1 MENIRK
7 LMQFYFLTESGT
19 SDHYHQNPE
28 LFYILRGTL
37 EVKID
42 DKVYELRQEDIV
54 LINANKR
61 HTMTGKEGILAA
73 RFEIDFH
80 LLAEYMG
87 TMQLLFWC
95 NTIVDKNAAYDELR
109 KVLDQILARYFE
121 RDEKGAFDLNALYF
135 QAAHILTSNFLI
147 NMDDS
152 RFENWDSQNRIRI
165 KNIQNYIQANY
176 QSQISLNDLA
186 QRLYLSN
193 AYLSKYIKKNLGMT
207 FIEYLN
213 NVRLFHAVDEILY
226 TEKNITHIA
235 LDNGFPTSAAFTKAF
250 RESYHEA
257 PSEYRRKMQKIE
269 QEEHDEKELNE
280 KNRDRIISY
289 LRIRE
294 KGEIPE
300 VSSEEL
306 CDVYADKSEKH
317 TSCTYRACNIGDVY
331 SILQSDVQEQ
341 IKLIKKR
348 TGMQYIRIWNIL
360 SKEYCF
366 DENDRYNFR
375 KLDQVL
381 DFLLENDM
389 RPYMELGN
397 KPSLFMYTPERSV
410 KQEKTE
416 KAEQYKYEIFCK
428 IIRELCIHLVNR
440 YGEEE
445 IEKWY
450 FEFWN
455 DPFLNICEEDGAYY
469 QYFDVIYTN
478 LKAIS
483 NNIKVGGAG
492 IILGYETCICNKI
505 FGIWKNRDIHPDFLS
520 FCSYQYIAV
529 IENGQRYGR
538 KSIDEN
544 YMSNQIE
551 IMKEVIKESGLN
563 VPELHIDEW
572 NFTVS
577 NRNVINDSCEQAAYI
592 IKNCMD
598 VSDRVNLMA
607 YWHALDTYSY
617 YYDTDCVL
625 NGDSGLI
632 TGDGICKPS
641 FFAFWFLNRIQSNLL
656 KKTAHAMVTGNGRNN
671 YTIVCHN
678 YKKLTSRYVF
688 SEENEIEI
696 ENINQYTD
704 DEDSLNLKF
713 CFHNI
718 KNGKYQ
724 IKQYYVNRK
733 NGSVQDLWRQLG
745 YSRELENSEIDYLK
759 SVSMPGMKMET
770 VQVKNGILTL
780 ENIIMPQE
788 IRMIEILYRYSY
800 PE

>member
-1 MENIRK
+1 MDNIRK
-7 LMQFYFLTESGT
+7 LMQFYFLTEDGN

-28 LFYILRGTL
+28 LFYVLRGKL

-42 DKVYELRQEDIV
+42 DKVYELLQEDMI

-61 HTMTGKEGILAA
+61 HTVTGKEGILAA

-95 NTIVDKNAAYDELR
+95 NTLADKNAAYDTLR

-121 RDEKGAFDLNALYF
+121 RDERNALDLDALYF
-135 QAAHILTSNFLI
+135 QAAYILTSNFLI
-147 NMDDS
+147 NMEDS
-152 RFENWDSQNRIRI
+152 RFENSDSQNRIRI

-186 QRLYLSN
+186 RRLYLSN

-207 FIEYLN
+207 FMEYLN

-250 RESYHEA
+250 RDSYHEA
-257 PSEYRRKMQKIE
+257 PTEYRQKMQKIE
-269 QEEHDEKELNE
+269 KEEKKEEGINE
-280 KNRDRIISY
+280 KNQSRIMEF

-294 KGEIPE
+294 KGETLDISE
-300 VSSEEL
+300 EEL
-306 CDVYADKSEKH
+306 CDICADQIGKNVSDSFKS
-317 TSCTYRACNIGDVY
+317 CNIGDAY
-331 SILQSDVQEQ
+331 SVLQSEVQEQ
-341 IKLIKKR
+341 IKMIKKW
-348 TGMQYIRIWNIL
+348 TGMRHMRIWNIL

-375 KLDQVL
+375 KLDHVL
-381 DFLLENDM
+381 DFLLDNEI
-389 RPYMELGN
+389 RPYLELGN
-397 KPSLFMYTPERSV
+397 KPILFMYTPERSV
-410 KQEKTE
+410 KQIKI
-416 KAEQYKYEIFCK
+416 EQPYKYSGFQK
-428 IIRELCIHLVNR
+428 IIRELILHLVNR
-440 YGEEE
+440 YGAEELE
-445 IEKWY
+445 RWY

-455 DPFLNICEEDGAYY
+455 DPLLNMYEEDGAYY
-469 QYFDVIYTN
+469 QYFDFIYTN
-478 LKAIS
+478 LKVIS
-483 NNIKVGGAG
+483 PNIKVGGAG
-492 IILGYETCICNKI
+492 IILGYETCMCEKI
-505 FGIWKNRDIHPDFLS
+505 FQIWKRRDIHPDFLS
-520 FCSYQYIAV
+520 FCSYQYIAI

-544 YMSNQIE
+544 YMLNQIE
-551 IMKEVIKESGLN
+551 IIKERIQDSGLH
-563 VPELHIDEW
+563 VSELHIDEW

-577 NRNVINDSCEQAAYI
+577 NRNAINDSCEQAAYI
-592 IKNCMD
+592 LKNCMD
-598 VSDRVNLMA
+598 VSSSVDFMA
-607 YWHALDTYSY
+607 YWHALDLYSY

-641 FFAFWFLNRIQSNLL
+641 FFAFWFLNRMQPFFL
-656 KKTAHAMVTGNGRNN
+656 KKTEHALITGNGRNN
-671 YTIVCHN
+671 YSVVCHN

-696 ENINQYTD
+696 EHINQYID
-704 DEDSLNLKF
+704 NEDRLKF
-713 CFHNI
+713 KLSFHNM

-733 NGSVQDLWRQLG
+733 SGSVQDIWGRLE
-745 YSRELENSEIDYLK
+745 YSRDLENAEIDYLK
-759 SVSMPGMKMET
+759 NVSVPGIEMKT
-770 VQVKNGILTL
+770 IQVKDGTLTMEYTL
-780 ENIIMPQE
+780 MSQE
-788 IRMIEILYRYSY
+788 IRMVEILYRYS
-800 PE
+800 

>member
-28 LFYILRGTL
+28 LFYILKGTL

-505 FGIWKNRDIHPDFLS
+505 LVFGKTGTSIRIFCRFVRISILQLLRTGRD
-520 FCSYQYIAV
+520 
-529 IENGQRYGR
+529 
-538 KSIDEN
+538 
-544 YMSNQIE
+544 M
-551 IMKEVIKESGLN
+551 
-563 VPELHIDEW
+563 
-572 NFTVS
+572 
-577 NRNVINDSCEQAAYI
+577 
-592 IKNCMD
+592 
-598 VSDRVNLMA
+598 
-607 YWHALDTYSY
+607 
-617 YYDTDCVL
+617 
-625 NGDSGLI
+625 
-632 TGDGICKPS
+632 
-641 FFAFWFLNRIQSNLL
+641 
-656 KKTAHAMVTGNGRNN
+656 
-671 YTIVCHN
+671 
-678 YKKLTSRYVF
+678 
-688 SEENEIEI
+688 EEN
-696 ENINQYTD
+696 
-704 DEDSLNLKF
+704 
-713 CFHNI
+713 
-718 KNGKYQ
+718 
-724 IKQYYVNRK
+724 
-733 NGSVQDLWRQLG
+733 
-745 YSRELENSEIDYLK
+745 
-759 SVSMPGMKMET
+759 P
-770 VQVKNGILTL
+770 LTK
-780 ENIIMPQE
+780 II
-788 IRMIEILYRYSY
+788 
-800 PE
+800 

>member
-28 LFYILRGTL
+28 LFYILKGTL

-544 YMSNQIE
+544 YMSNQRPA
-551 IMKEVIKESGLN
+551 MKSQ
-563 VPELHIDEW
+563 P
-572 NFTVS
+572 
-577 NRNVINDSCEQAAYI
+577 
-592 IKNCMD
+592 
-598 VSDRVNLMA
+598 
-607 YWHALDTYSY
+607 
-617 YYDTDCVL
+617 
-625 NGDSGLI
+625 
-632 TGDGICKPS
+632 
-641 FFAFWFLNRIQSNLL
+641 
-656 KKTAHAMVTGNGRNN
+656 
-671 YTIVCHN
+671 
-678 YKKLTSRYVF
+678 
-688 SEENEIEI
+688 
-696 ENINQYTD
+696 
-704 DEDSLNLKF
+704 
-713 CFHNI
+713 
-718 KNGKYQ
+718 
-724 IKQYYVNRK
+724 
-733 NGSVQDLWRQLG
+733 
-745 YSRELENSEIDYLK
+745 
-759 SVSMPGMKMET
+759 
-770 VQVKNGILTL
+770 
-780 ENIIMPQE
+780 
-788 IRMIEILYRYSY
+788 
-800 PE
+800 

>member
-1 MENIRK
+1 MGYTKGTAMENIRK

-28 LFYILRGTL
+28 LFYILKGTL

-280 KNRDRIISY
+280 KNKAKENKAQKEYEAAVELGISY

-416 KAEQYKYEIFCK
+416 KAE
-428 IIRELCIHLVNR
+428 RER
-440 YGEEE
+440 
-445 IEKWY
+445 
-450 FEFWN
+450 
-455 DPFLNICEEDGAYY
+455 
-469 QYFDVIYTN
+469 
-478 LKAIS
+478 
-483 NNIKVGGAG
+483 
-492 IILGYETCICNKI
+492 
-505 FGIWKNRDIHPDFLS
+505 
-520 FCSYQYIAV
+520 
-529 IENGQRYGR
+529 
-538 KSIDEN
+538 SI
-544 YMSNQIE
+544 
-551 IMKEVIKESGLN
+551 
-563 VPELHIDEW
+563 
-572 NFTVS
+572 
-577 NRNVINDSCEQAAYI
+577 
-592 IKNCMD
+592 
-598 VSDRVNLMA
+598 
-607 YWHALDTYSY
+607 
-617 YYDTDCVL
+617 
-625 NGDSGLI
+625 
-632 TGDGICKPS
+632 
-641 FFAFWFLNRIQSNLL
+641 
-656 KKTAHAMVTGNGRNN
+656 
-671 YTIVCHN
+671 
-678 YKKLTSRYVF
+678 
-688 SEENEIEI
+688 
-696 ENINQYTD
+696 
-704 DEDSLNLKF
+704 
-713 CFHNI
+713 
-718 KNGKYQ
+718 
-724 IKQYYVNRK
+724 
-733 NGSVQDLWRQLG
+733 
-745 YSRELENSEIDYLK
+745 
-759 SVSMPGMKMET
+759 
-770 VQVKNGILTL
+770 
-780 ENIIMPQE
+780 
-788 IRMIEILYRYSY
+788 
-800 PE
+800 

>member
-1 MENIRK
+1 MGYTKGTAMENIRK

-28 LFYILRGTL
+28 LFYILKGTL

-280 KNRDRIISY
+280 KNKAKENKAQKEY
-289 LRIRE
+289 EAAVELG
-294 KGEIPE
+294 KKM
-300 VSSEEL
+300 EEL
-306 CDVYADKSEKH
+306 NVVIYAKAGDGGRLFGSI
-317 TSCTYRACNIGDVY
+317 TSKDIA
-331 SILQSDVQEQ
+331 EQ
-341 IKLIKKR
+341 IKKQHNIEVDKRKITLDEPIRVLGSRFVEIKIHQKVV
-348 TGMQYIRIWNIL
+348 TKIRV
-360 SKEYCF
+360 
-366 DENDRYNFR
+366 D
-375 KLDQVL
+375 
-381 DFLLENDM
+381 
-389 RPYMELGN
+389 
-397 KPSLFMYTPERSV
+397 
-410 KQEKTE
+410 
-416 KAEQYKYEIFCK
+416 
-428 IIRELCIHLVNR
+428 
-440 YGEEE
+440 
-445 IEKWY
+445 
-450 FEFWN
+450 
-455 DPFLNICEEDGAYY
+455 
-469 QYFDVIYTN
+469 
-478 LKAIS
+478 
-483 NNIKVGGAG
+483 
-492 IILGYETCICNKI
+492 
-505 FGIWKNRDIHPDFLS
+505 
-520 FCSYQYIAV
+520 
-529 IENGQRYGR
+529 
-538 KSIDEN
+538 
-544 YMSNQIE
+544 
-551 IMKEVIKESGLN
+551 IKE
-563 VPELHIDEW
+563 
-572 NFTVS
+572 
-577 NRNVINDSCEQAAYI
+577 
-592 IKNCMD
+592 K
-598 VSDRVNLMA
+598 
-607 YWHALDTYSY
+607 
-617 YYDTDCVL
+617 
-625 NGDSGLI
+625 
-632 TGDGICKPS
+632 
-641 FFAFWFLNRIQSNLL
+641 
-656 KKTAHAMVTGNGRNN
+656 
-671 YTIVCHN
+671 
-678 YKKLTSRYVF
+678 
-688 SEENEIEI
+688 
-696 ENINQYTD
+696 
-704 DEDSLNLKF
+704 
-713 CFHNI
+713 
-718 KNGKYQ
+718 
-724 IKQYYVNRK
+724 
-733 NGSVQDLWRQLG
+733 
-745 YSRELENSEIDYLK
+745 
-759 SVSMPGMKMET
+759 
-770 VQVKNGILTL
+770 
-780 ENIIMPQE
+780 
-788 IRMIEILYRYSY
+788 
-800 PE
+800 

>member
-1 MENIRK
+1 MGYTKGTAMENIRK

-28 LFYILRGTL
+28 LFYILKGTL

-656 KKTAHAMVTGNGRNN
+656 KKNST
-671 YTIVCHN
+671 CHG
-678 YKKLTSRYVF
+678 Y
-688 SEENEIEI
+688 
-696 ENINQYTD
+696 
-704 DEDSLNLKF
+704 
-713 CFHNI
+713 
-718 KNGKYQ
+718 
-724 IKQYYVNRK
+724 RK
-733 NGSVQDLWRQLG
+733 R
-745 YSRELENSEIDYLK
+745 
-759 SVSMPGMKMET
+759 T
-770 VQVKNGILTL
+770 
-780 ENIIMPQE
+780 
-788 IRMIEILYRYSY
+788 
-800 PE
+800 